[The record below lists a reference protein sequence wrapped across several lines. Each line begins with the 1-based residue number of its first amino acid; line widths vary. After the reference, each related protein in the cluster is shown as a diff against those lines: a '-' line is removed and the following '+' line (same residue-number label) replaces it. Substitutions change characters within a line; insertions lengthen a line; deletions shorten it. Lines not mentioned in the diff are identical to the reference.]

1 MIKPALIGAVGAVAV
16 LMLAACAQHGSAP
29 QGTAAAPDAAPA
41 LSNAQLVASFSTTP
55 ARFTQQGGET
65 LYRSICQG
73 CHMPGGQGANAGA
86 GFFPDLRSNQK
97 FAAGAYP
104 VLVVMNGLNGM
115 PPFGHQLNDQQIADV
130 VNYVRTHFG
139 NQYADA
145 VTAQSVTAM
154 RPVAK

>member
-1 MIKPALIGAVGAVAV
+1 
-16 LMLAACAQHGSAP
+16 
-29 QGTAAAPDAAPA
+29 
-41 LSNAQLVASFSTTP
+41 
-55 ARFTQQGGET
+55 
-65 LYRSICQG
+65 
-73 CHMPGGQGANAGA
+73 
-86 GFFPDLRSNQK
+86 
-97 FAAGAYP
+97 
-104 VLVVMNGLNGM
+104 MNGLNGM